1 MTFDHNFLVDALS
14 VIGTGGLQQFGR
26 LGVENGLKAIKPYA
40 DGIWAVMQGKS
51 KPKMITELETNP
63 AMQTLGAELVRL
75 IEAHPE
81 LVAELKQAIA
91 VHKNTYVTTEN
102 IGAVVIGGSVKIDK
116 QINANQSGKHNT
128 QTNTFN
134 LCQRRCVI

>member
-1 MTFDHNFLVDALS
+1 MSFDHNFLVEALP
-14 VIGTGGLQQFGR
+14 VIWDGALKQTGKMAVGN
-26 LGVENGLKAIKPYA
+26 VLKAIKTYA
-40 DGIWAVMQGKS
+40 DSILSVLQGKS
-51 KPKMITELETNP
+51 KPEMIAELETNP

-81 LVAELKQAIA
+81 FAAELKQAIA
-91 VHKNTYVTTEN
+91 LQKDTYVTAEN
-102 IGAVVIGGSVKIDK
+102 IGAVAIGGSVKIDK

>member
-1 MTFDHNFLVDALS
+1 MTFDYDFLVGALS

-40 DGIWAVMQGKS
+40 DGIWAVLQGKS
-51 KPKMITELETNP
+51 KPEMIAELETNP
-63 AMQTLGAELVRL
+63 AMQTLGAEVVRI

-81 LVAELKQAIA
+81 FAAELKQAIA
-91 VHKNTYVTTEN
+91 LQKDTYVTAEN
-102 IGAVVIGGSVKIDK
+102 IGAVAIGGSVKIDK

-134 LCQRRCVI
+134 L

>member
-51 KPKMITELETNP
+51 KPRMITELETNP

-81 LVAELKQAIA
+81 FAAELKQAIA
-91 VHKNTYVTTEN
+91 LQ
-102 IGAVVIGGSVKIDK
+102 KI
-116 QINANQSGKHNT
+116 
-128 QTNTFN
+128 
-134 LCQRRCVI
+134 LM

>member
-1 MTFDHNFLVDALS
+1 MTFDYDFLVGALS

-26 LGVENGLKAIKPYA
+26 LGVENGLKAIEPHA
-40 DGIWAVMQGKS
+40 DSILSVLQGKS
-51 KPKMITELETNP
+51 KPEMITELETNP
-63 AMQTLGAELVRL
+63 AMQTLGAELLRL

-91 VHKNTYVTTEN
+91 LQKDTYVTAEN
-102 IGAVVIGGSVKIDK
+102 IGAVAIGGSVKIDK

-134 LCQRRCVI
+134 L